1 MSCRPEAAHDAG
13 RGSMYLVG
21 SANGGSLAA
30 NNVVHDDKRLELTTL
45 ERLADNYFL
54 FVNEKLR
61 GAAFRATDYGEQAVH
76 LFAGDQA

>member
-1 MSCRPEAAHDAG
+1 MIGRPEEAHPAG

-30 NNVVHDDKRLELTTL
+30 NNAVQDDKTMEVTTL
-45 ERLADNYFL
+45 ERLADDYFL
-54 FVNEKLR
+54 FVDEKLC